1 MKKIFFAILGFI
13 AIAAKAQT
21 ADEVILKYAANMGGL
36 DAFNK
41 ITSAK
46 FTGTYSA
53 QGNDFPLT
61 TQIINGK
68 ALRTDIDI
76 MGQSVTNC
84 YSDGK
89 GWKVNAFAG
98 APSPTEV
105 SGTELN
111 DFKIQTYLSSALMD
125 YKARGHQVEM
135 QGEETVEGIKTF
147 KIKLTSKDDGR
158 VTTYFI
164 SVSDYTLIKSVSTR
178 DFQGQQMEV
187 ETWFSDL
194 KETGGVKFFMS
205 RDSKIQGQVFQ
216 TVKFDKIE
224 LNVTVDEKIFE
235 MPK

>member
-1 MKKIFFAILGFI
+1 MKKLLLALLCFASVSAL
-13 AIAAKAQT
+13 AQS
-21 ADEVILKYAANMGGL
+21 ADEVIIKYAANMGGL

-61 TQIINGK
+61 TQVINGK
-68 ALRTDIDI
+68 AMRTDIDI

-84 YSDGK
+84 YSNGK
-89 GWKVNAFAG
+89 GWKVNTFAG
-98 APSPTEV
+98 APNPTEV
-105 SGTELN
+105 LGTELN

-135 QGEETVEGIKTF
+135 QGEENVEGVKAF
-147 KIKLTSKDDGR
+147 KLKLTSKDDGR

-164 SVSDYTLIKSVSTR
+164 SVSDYTLIKSVATR

-194 KETGGVKFFMS
+194 KEISGVKFFMS
-205 RDSKIQGQVFQ
+205 RDSKIQGQIFQ

-224 LNVTVDEKIFE
+224 LNVPVDEKMFE